1 MAKITIIRAL
11 KKLWNAATELLAG
24 KQDKLRAG
32 SNIIINGN
40 TISAII
46 DAGFIIEIV
55 QSVPSRGLANTIY
68 FVPVTGGTSPNVYD
82 EYMFIN
88 GAIEKIGSTEID
100 LSNYYNKTQVD
111 NLLAGKQG
119 TLTAGAN
126 INITNNTIKAEGYVY
141 NPTTGAITDGDRDI
155 NDNGSIRPKPSATG
169 VMAHAE
175 GSGTKAIGRSSHV
188 EGNGGSAT
196 GIQSHAEG
204 SEGNAKGTNSHVE
217 GRQAVTNGY
226 ASHAEGA
233 ITETGGDYA
242 SATTNPKTADSRTD
256 AGDYAHA
263 EGNACIAYGYD
274 SHAEGRKTFAKGSQ
288 SHAEGSNTNAIGIA
302 SHSEGTLTTASG
314 TASHAEG
321 DKTTASGAASHAEGN
336 QSIAR
341 GETSHVEGYKCE
353 TLTGASN
360 CHAEGGQSK
369 CNANV
374 IEGHAEGHACEVG
387 GSYTSNTKTPSSNT
401 NAGSFAHAEGNA
413 TIANGVAAHAEGRL
427 TLARGNNSHAEGA
440 SSVANNYNAHAE
452 GRATKALCN
461 GEHAE
466 GSYNVSHH
474 TTDSFDGN
482 AGNTVH
488 STGIGADDNTR
499 KNAVEVMQNGDA
511 YLLGVGNYDGIH
523 IKGQSGAP
531 TGLRTLQEVVNGL
544 RTDLENGLNECQKTV
559 YPYARFDE
567 VTGEVTGDY
576 PDEDVSYFE
585 VNYIGAYSGNG
596 GRVVC
601 VRPWRITE
609 LITNDNLGVPIE
621 LLLVDPMYDSVDEWY
636 ANREYI
642 IRVVCDGAD
651 GNLSVPSSIRWATPQ
666 IHRDLAEQQF
676 GISIDDYAYM
686 PPLRDGHTYDIHIL
700 NGVAWW
706 VETPNA

>member
-11 KKLWNAATELLAG
+11 KNLWNAATE
-24 KQDKLRAG
+24 
-32 SNIIINGN
+32 
-40 TISAII
+40 
-46 DAGFIIEIV
+46 
-55 QSVPSRGLANTIY
+55 
-68 FVPVTGGTSPNVYD
+68 
-82 EYMFIN
+82 
-88 GAIEKIGSTEID
+88 
-100 LSNYYNKTQVD
+100 
-111 NLLAGKQG
+111 LLAGKQG

-126 INITNNTIKAEGYVY
+126 INITNNTIKAEGYTY

-204 SEGNAKGTNSHVE
+204 SEGNAIGTNSHVE

-233 ITETGGDYA
+233 ITETGGNYG
-242 SATTNPKTADSRTD
+242 SSTSNPKTADSRTD

-302 SHSEGTLTTASG
+302 SHSEGSVTNALAV
-314 TASHAEG
+314 ASHAEG
-321 DKTTASGAASHAEGN
+321 RTTKVNSTAYA
-336 QSIAR
+336 
-341 GETSHVEGYKCE
+341 SHVEGNNSE
-353 TLTGASN
+353 T
-360 CHAEGGQSK
+360 GG
-369 CNANV
+369 NA
-374 IEGHAEGHACEVG
+374 
-387 GSYTSNTKTPSSNT
+387 TTNTKT
-401 NAGSFAHAEGNA
+401 AGTVTDAGAYAHAEGNS
-413 TIANGVAAHAEGRL
+413 TIANGVASHSEGKLTLAKGERSHAEGENTVATGVNAHAENYAQ
-427 TLARGNNSHAEGA
+427 LAEGNNSHAEG
-440 SSVANNYNAHAE
+440 
-452 GRATKALCN
+452 RRTKTLCN
-461 GEHAE
+461 SEHAQ
-466 GSYNVSHH
+466 GSFNVSHRAS
-474 TTDSFDGN
+474 TVFDGN
-482 AGNTVH
+482 GGNTLH
-488 STGIGADDNTR
+488 SIGIGADDNTR

-576 PDEDVSYFE
+576 PDGGEYYNEDVSYFE

-621 LLLVDPMYDSVDEWY
+621 LLLVDPMYNSVDEWY

-666 IHRDLAEQQF
+666 IHQDLADQL

>member
-32 SNIIINGN
+32 SNIIINDN

-46 DAGFIIEIV
+46 DAGFRIEIV

-141 NPTTGAITDGDRDI
+141 NPTTGAFVEGDRDI
-155 NDNGSIRPKPSATG
+155 VDSGTTYQKSTATG
-169 VMAHAE
+169 RMAHAE
-175 GSGTKAIGRSSHV
+175 GCKTTASTVYSHTEGLNTSV
-188 EGNGGSAT
+188 TAGGCGHAEGNGSKVQG
-196 GIQSHAEG
+196 G
-204 SEGNAKGTNSHVE
+204 
-217 GRQAVTNGY
+217 
-226 ASHAEGA
+226 ASHAEGQ
-233 ITETGGDYA
+233 ETIASGYYCHSEGYKSKAQGNSSHAEGNTTTASGDAAHAEGMSTKAVYY
-242 SATTNPKTADSRTD
+242 
-256 AGDYAHA
+256 YAHA
-263 EGNACIAYGYD
+263 EGVNTQA
-274 SHAEGRKTFAKGSQ
+274 Q
-288 SHAEGSNTNAIGIA
+288 S
-302 SHSEGTLTTASG
+302 
-314 TASHAEG
+314 
-321 DKTTASGAASHAEGN
+321 AASHAEG
-336 QSIAR
+336 SATKAV
-341 GETSHVEGYKCE
+341 GDCAHTEGYNTE
-353 TLTGASN
+353 T
-360 CHAEGGQSK
+360 GG
-369 CNANV
+369 N
-374 IEGHAEGHACEVG
+374 
-387 GSYTSNTKTPSSNT
+387 YTSNTKT
-401 NAGSFAHAEGNA
+401 AGASVGAGAYSHAEGNA
-413 TIANGVAAHAEGRL
+413 TIANGIASHSEGKQ
-427 TLARGNNSHAEGA
+427 TLAKGNNSHAEG
-440 SSVANNYNAHAE
+440 SVTIANGTNSHAE
-452 GRATKALCN
+452 GGSTVAN
-461 GEHAE
+461 GGNTHVEGRYTQTHQNAEHAQ
-466 GSYNVSHH
+466 GSYNKSH
-474 TTDSFDGN
+474 TDDTADGFGTN
-482 AGNTVH
+482 GSRTIH
-488 STGIGADDNTR
+488 SIGIGTADNAR

-531 TGLRTLQEVVNGL
+531 TGLQTLQEVVNGL
-544 RTDLENGLNECQKTV
+544 RTDLENGLKECQKTV

-576 PDEDVSYFE
+576 PDGGEYYNEDVSYFE

-621 LLLVDPMYDSVDEWY
+621 LLLVDPMYNSVDEWY

-666 IHRDLAEQQF
+666 IHRDLADQL

-686 PPLRDGHTYDIHIL
+686 PPLLDGRTYDIHIL

-706 VETPNA
+706 VETPKA

>member
-11 KKLWNAATELLAG
+11 KKLWNASTELLAG

-46 DAGFIIEIV
+46 DAGLIIEIV

-100 LSNYYNKTQVD
+100 LSNYYNKTPVD

-126 INITNNTIKAEGYVY
+126 INITNNTINAEGYVY
-141 NPTTGAITDGDRDI
+141 NPTTGAFAEGDRDI
-155 NDNGSIRPKPSATG
+155 DDSGTTYPKSTATG
-169 VMAHAE
+169 RMAHAE
-175 GSGTKAIGRSSHV
+175 GSNTKAIGRSSHA
-188 EGNGGSAT
+188 EGNSTTAQGDSSHAEGNSTKAAGGFAHTEGIITQAYGSA
-196 GIQSHAEG
+196 SHAEG
-204 SEGNAKGTNSHVE
+204 STTKTVGDCA
-217 GRQAVTNGY
+217 
-226 ASHAEGA
+226 HAEGYN
-233 ITETGGDYA
+233 TETGG
-242 SATTNPKTADSRTD
+242 N
-256 AGDYAHA
+256 H
-263 EGNACIAYGYD
+263 
-274 SHAEGRKTFAKGSQ
+274 
-288 SHAEGSNTNAIGIA
+288 
-302 SHSEGTLTTASG
+302 
-314 TASHAEG
+314 
-321 DKTTASGAASHAEGN
+321 
-336 QSIAR
+336 
-341 GETSHVEGYKCE
+341 
-353 TLTGASN
+353 
-360 CHAEGGQSK
+360 
-369 CNANV
+369 
-374 IEGHAEGHACEVG
+374 
-387 GSYTSNTKTPSSNT
+387 TSNTKT
-401 NAGSFAHAEGNA
+401 AGVSTTAGAYAHAEGNA
-413 TIANGVAAHAEGRL
+413 TIANGVAAHSEGRL
-427 TLARGNNSHAEGA
+427 TLAKGGASHAEGHLT
-440 SSVANNYNAHAE
+440 VANGDTSHAE
-452 GRATKALCN
+452 GTRTITN
-461 GEHAE
+461 NTGEHAE
-466 GSYNVSHH
+466 GISNVSHTNSEATGSSGK
-474 TTDSFDGN
+474 TT
-482 AGNTVH
+482 H
-488 STGIGADDNTR
+488 SIGIGVTDAR

-511 YLLGVGNYDGIH
+511 YLIGVGNYDGIH

-531 TGLRTLQEVVNGL
+531 TGLRTLQEVVSGL

-585 VNYIGAYSGNG
+585 CNYIGAYSGNG

-609 LITNDNLGVPIE
+609 LITNDNTGVPIE
-621 LLLVDPMYDSVDEWY
+621 LLLVDPMYNSVDEWY

-666 IHRDLAEQQF
+666 IHRDLADQL